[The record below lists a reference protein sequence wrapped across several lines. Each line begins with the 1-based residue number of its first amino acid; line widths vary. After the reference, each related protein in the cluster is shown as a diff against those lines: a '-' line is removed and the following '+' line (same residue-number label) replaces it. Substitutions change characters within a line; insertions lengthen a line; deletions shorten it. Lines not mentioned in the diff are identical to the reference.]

1 MNPITQLIIAAG
13 AATTVVVGAL
23 LLTALLRRLLH
34 VCKPNEVLIFSGRRR
49 RALDGR
55 EVGFRIV
62 TGGRAIRIPILEQVD
77 RMDMTLVSVPMA
89 VVGAYSEGGIPLT
102 LSAIANVKVSSDPSL
117 VGNAIERFLGKSVDE
132 IARVAKETL
141 EGHLRGV
148 LATMTPEEVNEDR
161 LKFAERLSEEAGP
174 DLAKLGL
181 QVDTLK
187 IQHVADDRGYLDS
200 IGRSRIAEILRDAEV
215 AESDAVRAAAEA
227 EAAAAARAEI
237 AKTRAMANIQRRQ
250 NEGRRLVAELSGEAR
265 AEEERTQQAA
275 AGTRAEAEQEL
286 HKLRAELERLRLNA
300 EVAIP
305 AEIDRRVQE
314 LLAEGEAAA
323 IAAKGEAVSEA
334 LTHLHSAWVECG
346 EHARDMVAVQH
357 LDEVFSRVTA
367 AASAVHAK
375 QVSLLD
381 AGDGRTVA
389 SYVSAYPAT
398 VSALLEQVSATFGVG
413 FAAVLRGDAPV
424 AAAPAALLTPE
435 PVPATRREPETNGAP
450 VA

>member
-1 MNPITQLIIAAG
+1 MNPIITQLIIVAASATAVVLG
-13 AATTVVVGAL
+13 AVLV
-23 LLTALLRRLLH
+23 TALLRRFLH
-34 VCKPNEVLIFSGRRR
+34 VCKPNEILIFSGRRR

-62 TGGRAIRIPILEQVD
+62 TGGRAIRIPVLEQVD
-77 RMDMTLVSVPMA
+77 RMDMTLVSVPMS

-102 LSAIANVKVSSDPSL
+102 LSAIANVKVSSDPAL

-161 LKFAERLSEEAGP
+161 LKFAERLSDEAGP

-181 QVDTLK
+181 QLDTLK
-187 IQHVADDRGYLDS
+187 IQQVSDDRGYLDS
-200 IGRSRIAEILRDAEV
+200 IGRSRIAEILRAAEV

-237 AKTRAMANIQRRQ
+237 AKTRATANIQRRQ
-250 NEGRRLVAELSGEAR
+250 NEGRKLVAELSAEAR

-275 AGTRAEAEQEL
+275 AAARAQAEQEL
-286 HKLRAELERLRLNA
+286 HALRAELERLRLNA
-300 EVAIP
+300 DVAIP
-305 AEIDRRVQE
+305 AEIDRRVKE

-323 IAAKGEAVSEA
+323 IAAKGEAVSQSLA
-334 LTHLHSAWVECG
+334 HLHAAWVDCG

-357 LDEVFSRVTA
+357 LDEVFSRVTS
-367 AASAVHAK
+367 AASAVQAR

-389 SYVSAYPAT
+389 SYVAAYPAT
-398 VSALLEQVSATFGVG
+398 VSALLDQVSATFGVS
-413 FAAVLRGDAPV
+413 FAAVLRGDAPPSPV
-424 AAAPAALLTPE
+424 VTAE
-435 PVPATRREPETNGAP
+435 PVPATRREPEQNGAS